1 MDTCIL
7 AVGFSRDRGEN
18 YAIFDTHIG
27 AGDNK
32 QRLHCK
38 QKREK
43 KSKMTYQYQESFD
56 VDALPRYQAK
66 LTL

>member
-18 YAIFDTHIG
+18 YAIFGTHIG

-43 KSKMTYQYQESFD
+43 KKQNDISVSRKF
-56 VDALPRYQAK
+56 
-66 LTL
+66 